1 MNRNLIIGSGAV
13 LPSGVTQDA
22 VVLGSVNSTV
32 YLGGGAVQASATALK
47 IATPLYAGGA
57 TGSAGQILKST
68 GAGIEWATAG
78 GAPAAAL
85 TFTGVT
91 QVTSANSVYVFGSAA
106 LEAAI
111 LTLPAVSTLVGV
123 PLSIKNQ
130 SLYVLTVNAPATTL
144 VAPATTAVITT
155 APIASGGSCQIVSDG
170 TNWLM
175 LNAAGAPP
183 TTPIAPATVAITNP
197 ASGVA
202 PSTLTVTYS
211 VPTNTTSFLVQIA
224 QIVGGSPVYVGA
236 SSVAASGTPMAVA
249 VPAAAGTYATA
260 STNLFRAYVTP
271 FNGWAPG
278 PFSNSSPDSDFSKPT
293 NVAIATPVG
302 GNSPVGLTVTWTAPA
317 FAPDSYTVEIFANT
331 DLLGTVSALGTATSA
346 TVPNVDVRTAN
357 PITARVTVTQGSF
370 SSNASSTGYT
380 WTTPRSLMP
389 NITDME
395 TAVLNP
401 TGIVT
406 GSWALAEYGAANYG
420 SVAVNLYNISRYLL
434 TPNPVETRIL
444 SASST
449 SFTSSSRQPLTYN
462 DGNADVPYVYYFELT
477 YYNPTWGGYSATAKS
492 PGIYWDNGVP
502 GQVLTIVNWPWP

>member
-13 LPSGVTQDA
+13 LPSGVVQDA

-85 TFTGVT
+85 TFITTGT
-91 QVTSANSVYVFGSAA
+91 TVTSANSVYVFGSAA
-106 LEAAI
+106 TMAAI

-380 WTTPRSLMP
+380 WTVPVASPPTGTFNYDGNYPYYGISNVGCAWTTPYGSGNYTSIKVELWHQHK
-389 NITDME
+389 
-395 TAVLNP
+395 NP
-401 TGIVT
+401 TSDDELVT
-406 GSWALAEYGAANYG
+406 FTEG
-420 SVAVNLYNISRYLL
+420 
-434 TPNPVETRIL
+434 L
-444 SASST
+444 SINT
-449 SFTSSSRQPLTYN
+449 TTITFPGPFISSSGSGSPWY
-462 DGNADVPYVYYFELT
+462 YYYKVYYV
-477 YYNPTWGGYSATAKS
+477 NWGGYDSSTTS
-492 PGIYWDNGVP
+492 ITNP
-502 GQVLTIVNWPWP
+502 L